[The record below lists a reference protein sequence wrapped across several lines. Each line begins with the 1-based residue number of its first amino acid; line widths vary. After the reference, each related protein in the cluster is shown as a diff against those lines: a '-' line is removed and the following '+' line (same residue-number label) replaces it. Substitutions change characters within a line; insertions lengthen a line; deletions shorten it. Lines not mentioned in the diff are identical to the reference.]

1 MKKTFPGAAGGRW
14 QRRGRGIPPARSPA
28 RTRRATWPGTQPIKL
43 VVPFTAGSGTD
54 IVARLVAEKLGP
66 ALGTSV
72 IVDNKPGAGGTL
84 GAALTAKAPADGYTL
99 LVHSA
104 GHLVNPWIYKG
115 LSYDTLKDFTGI
127 TPMASLPN
135 VLVTAPSHFADVK
148 DLVAKAKAKPGGLNY
163 GSAGNGSATHMNAE
177 VFRLA
182 AGLDAQHVPFR
193 GTPEAMTEVMAGRVD
208 WFFAPMVSALPL
220 IQSGKLQ
227 ALAVGTGK
235 RSSALPKCA
244 DDGRG
249 RRAGLGVPVLGRPV
263 RAREDAAAGGRAP
276 AGRGREDHGVARAE
290 GAAREA
296 RRRALHDAVGA
307 VQQVHRRRDGQGA
320 AGGEGRQHQGRLTW
334 PARSSP
340 WAALAASLPAA
351 RCRAGATGRPRRHQ
365 REDRHARRRRCHR
378 AGAGRAR
385 RPHRGRRQRRADA
398 RALGPR

>member
-1 MKKTFPGAAGGRW
+1 MKKTFTWSRRRTLATALAAALAACALPGAHAQG
-14 QRRGRGIPPARSPA
+14 P
-28 RTRRATWPGTQPIKL
+28 WPGTQPIKL

-66 ALGTSV
+66 VLGTSV

-135 VLVTAPSHFADVK
+135 VLVTAPSHFTDVK

-235 RSSALPKCA
+235 RSSALPSA
-244 DDGRG
+244 PTTVE
-249 RRAGLGVPVLGRPV
+249 AGVPGSEYLFWVGLF
-263 RAREDAAAGGRAP
+263 AP
-276 AGRGREDHGVARAE
+276 AKTPQPVVERLQAEVAKIMVSPELKERLEKLGAE
-290 GAAREA
+290 PFTMPSAQFNRFIVDETAKA
-296 RRRALHDAVGA
+296 
-307 VQQVHRRRDGQGA
+307 QQVVK
-320 AGGEGRQHQGRLTW
+320 
-334 PARSSP
+334 
-340 WAALAASLPAA
+340 AASIKV
-351 RCRAGATGRPRRHQ
+351 
-365 REDRHARRRRCHR
+365 D
-378 AGAGRAR
+378 
-385 RPHRGRRQRRADA
+385 
-398 RALGPR
+398 